1 MLDAQKEVEKSA
13 ASADRQNVII
23 VVFSDGEENSSRE
36 FTRDKIFE
44 LIERR
49 RAEGWTIVFLGA
61 NQDSYAQGGRMGFA
75 AGNTQNFAFD
85 HDGVTTAFNSVSRA
99 TSAYRAVRKHGGI
112 PLLEEEMP
120 ADKFFGDDKEA
131 ERDYQHRVKDNQGL

>member
-1 MLDAQKEVEKSA
+1 MC
-13 ASADRQNVII
+13 
-23 VVFSDGEENSSRE
+23 SDGEENSSRE

-44 LIERR
+44 VIERR

-61 NQDSYAQGGRMGFA
+61 NQDSYAQGGSMGFA

-85 HDGVTTAFNSVSRA
+85 HDGVKTAFDSVSRA
-99 TSAYRAVRKHGGI
+99 TSTYRALRKSGGMRRM
-112 PLLEEEMP
+112 EEAMP

-131 ERDYQHRVKDNQGL
+131 ERDYQQRVKDSRGL